1 MAENYSLIW
10 EIFYD
15 LSDETQEKLLNS
27 ATNLRYECAMKDQDM
42 TLGQALYVI
51 FETVKFL
58 DGKDIQRE

>member
-1 MAENYSLIW
+1 MEDYNLIW

-15 LSDETQEKLLNS
+15 LSEETQQKLLNS
-27 ATNLRYECAMKDQDM
+27 ATNLRYAAAMENQDI

-58 DGKDIQRE
+58 DGKDIKK